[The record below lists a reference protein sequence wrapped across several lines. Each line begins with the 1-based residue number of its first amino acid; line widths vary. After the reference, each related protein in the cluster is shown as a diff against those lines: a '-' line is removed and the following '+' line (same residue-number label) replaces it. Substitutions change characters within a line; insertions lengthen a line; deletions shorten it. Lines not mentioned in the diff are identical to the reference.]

1 MLKNFFVIS
10 LVVLVAVA
18 SAQNRQG
25 RQGGRQN
32 NNMIGLLQR
41 SDVQSELKLSDDQK
55 SKLEAMRPAR
65 GQGGN
70 RGGGN
75 GGGGNGGGGNGGGG
89 QRPAQDPEAMAKAAA
104 EQAVGPGFANFV
116 GLASPGGG
124 SRATPP
130 PAAPRPFQEA
140 SFQASTQRYEE
151 NFEGTVNM
159 NRDMNIPNEDPRGGI
174 PPAPTARRTM
184 LGPSGVD
191 DILRTLNAAGDASNR
206 LVPQPALDIDE
217 TGSVISG
224 QTTETMR
231 RNGTSRKRKA
241 TVQPTGTTLTLNV

>member
-41 SDVQSELKLSDDQK
+41 SDVQTELKLSDDQK

-75 GGGGNGGGGNGGGG
+75 GGGGNGGGG

-104 EQAVGPGFANFV
+104 EREKTTLDV
-116 GLASPGGG
+116 LSPEQTKRLLELYIQRVG
-124 SRATPP
+124 SRAVIR
-130 PAAPRPFQEA
+130 ADVQEA
-140 SFQASTQRYEE
+140 LKINSTQKEKIADLQKNQREANQAVME
-151 NFEGTVNM
+151 KV
-159 NRDMNIPNEDPRGGI
+159 
-174 PPAPTARRTM
+174 
-184 LGPSGVD
+184 
-191 DILRTLNAAGDASNR
+191 
-206 LVPQPALDIDE
+206 
-217 TGSVISG
+217 
-224 QTTETMR
+224 
-231 RNGTSRKRKA
+231 RNGEIERTAVADIQKKNDSILQDELNKI
-241 TVQPTGTTLTLNV
+241 LTAEQREKLKSMGGAPFKFDADSVN

>member
-41 SDVQSELKLSDDQK
+41 SDVQSELKFSDDQK

-89 QRPAQDPEAMAKAAA
+89 NGGGGQRPAQDPEAMAKAAA
-104 EQAVGPGFANFV
+104 EREKTTLEV
-116 GLASPGGG
+116 LSPEQTKRLLELYIQRVG
-124 SRATPP
+124 SRAVIR
-130 PAAPRPFQEA
+130 ADVQEA
-140 SFQASTQRYEE
+140 LKINSTQKEKIADLQKNQREANQAVME
-151 NFEGTVNM
+151 KV
-159 NRDMNIPNEDPRGGI
+159 
-174 PPAPTARRTM
+174 
-184 LGPSGVD
+184 
-191 DILRTLNAAGDASNR
+191 
-206 LVPQPALDIDE
+206 
-217 TGSVISG
+217 
-224 QTTETMR
+224 
-231 RNGTSRKRKA
+231 RNGEIERTAVADIQKKNDSILQDELNKI
-241 TVQPTGTTLTLNV
+241 LTAEQREKLQSMGGAPFKFDADSVN

>member
-104 EQAVGPGFANFV
+104 EREKTTLEV
-116 GLASPGGG
+116 LSPEQTKRLLELYIQRVG
-124 SRATPP
+124 SRAVIR
-130 PAAPRPFQEA
+130 ADVQEA
-140 SFQASTQRYEE
+140 LKINSTQKEKIAELQKNQREATQAVME
-151 NFEGTVNM
+151 KV
-159 NRDMNIPNEDPRGGI
+159 
-174 PPAPTARRTM
+174 
-184 LGPSGVD
+184 
-191 DILRTLNAAGDASNR
+191 
-206 LVPQPALDIDE
+206 
-217 TGSVISG
+217 
-224 QTTETMR
+224 
-231 RNGTSRKRKA
+231 RNGEIERTALADIQKKNDSIL
-241 TVQPTGTTLTLNV
+241 QDELNKILSAEQREKLKSMGGAPFKFDADSVN

>member
-32 NNMIGLLQR
+32 NSMIGLLQR
-41 SDVQSELKLSDDQK
+41 SDVQKELNLSDDQK

-70 RGGGN
+70 RGN

-104 EQAVGPGFANFV
+104 EREKTMLEVLTPDQSKRLRELFV
-116 GLASPGGG
+116 QRAG
-124 SRATPP
+124 SRAVI
-130 PAAPRPFQEA
+130 RPDIQDALKLTATQKEKIGGLQKNQREA
-140 SFQASTQRYEE
+140 NQAVMEK
-151 NFEGTVNM
+151 V
-159 NRDMNIPNEDPRGGI
+159 
-174 PPAPTARRTM
+174 
-184 LGPSGVD
+184 
-191 DILRTLNAAGDASNR
+191 
-206 LVPQPALDIDE
+206 
-217 TGSVISG
+217 
-224 QTTETMR
+224 
-231 RNGTSRKRKA
+231 RNGEIERTAVADIQKKNDSILQEEINKIL
-241 TVQPTGTTLTLNV
+241 TVEQRDKLKSMGGAAFTFDADSSN

>member
-41 SDVQSELKLSDDQK
+41 SDVQTELKLSDDQK

-75 GGGGNGGGGNGGGG
+75 GGGGNGGGGGG
-89 QRPAQDPEAMAKAAA
+89 QRPAQDPEAMAKAVA
-104 EQAVGPGFANFV
+104 EREKTTLEV
-116 GLASPGGG
+116 LSPEQTKRLLELYIQRVG
-124 SRATPP
+124 SRAMIR
-130 PAAPRPFQEA
+130 ADVQEA
-140 SFQASTQRYEE
+140 LKINSTQKEKIAE
-151 NFEGTVNM
+151 LQKNQ
-159 NRDMNIPNEDPRGGI
+159 RDANQAVMEK
-174 PPAPTARRTM
+174 
-184 LGPSGVD
+184 V
-191 DILRTLNAAGDASNR
+191 
-206 LVPQPALDIDE
+206 
-217 TGSVISG
+217 
-224 QTTETMR
+224 
-231 RNGTSRKRKA
+231 RNGEIERTAVADIQKKNDSILQDELNKI
-241 TVQPTGTTLTLNV
+241 LTADQREKLKSMGGAPFKFDADSVN

>member
-75 GGGGNGGGGNGGGG
+75 GGGGNGGGG

-104 EQAVGPGFANFV
+104 EREKTTLEV
-116 GLASPGGG
+116 LSPEQTKRLLELYIQRVG
-124 SRATPP
+124 SRAVIR
-130 PAAPRPFQEA
+130 ADVQEA
-140 SFQASTQRYEE
+140 LKINSTQKEKIADLQKNQREANQAVME
-151 NFEGTVNM
+151 KV
-159 NRDMNIPNEDPRGGI
+159 
-174 PPAPTARRTM
+174 
-184 LGPSGVD
+184 
-191 DILRTLNAAGDASNR
+191 
-206 LVPQPALDIDE
+206 
-217 TGSVISG
+217 
-224 QTTETMR
+224 
-231 RNGTSRKRKA
+231 RNGEIERTAVADIQKKNDSILQDELNKI
-241 TVQPTGTTLTLNV
+241 LTAEQREKLKSMGGAPFKFDADSVN

>member
-41 SDVQSELKLSDDQK
+41 SDVQTELKLSDDQK

-75 GGGGNGGGGNGGGG
+75 GGGGNGGGG

-104 EQAVGPGFANFV
+104 EREKTTLEV
-116 GLASPGGG
+116 LSPEQTKRLLELYVQRVG
-124 SRATPP
+124 SRAVIR
-130 PAAPRPFQEA
+130 ADVQEA
-140 SFQASTQRYEE
+140 LKINSTQKEK
-151 NFEGTVNM
+151 
-159 NRDMNIPNEDPRGGI
+159 I
-174 PPAPTARRTM
+174 
-184 LGPSGVD
+184 
-191 DILRTLNAAGDASNR
+191 
-206 LVPQPALDIDE
+206 
-217 TGSVISG
+217 
-224 QTTETMR
+224 TELQKNQREANQAVMEKV
-231 RNGTSRKRKA
+231 RNGEIERAAVADIQKKNDSIL
-241 TVQPTGTTLTLNV
+241 QDELNKILSAEQREKLKSMGGAPFKFDADSVN

>member
-41 SDVQSELKLSDDQK
+41 SDVQTELKLSDDQK

-70 RGGGN
+70 RG

-104 EQAVGPGFANFV
+104 EREKTTLEV
-116 GLASPGGG
+116 LSPEQTKRLLELYIQRVG
-124 SRATPP
+124 SRAVIR
-130 PAAPRPFQEA
+130 ADVQEA
-140 SFQASTQRYEE
+140 LKINSTQKEKIAELQKNQREANQAVME
-151 NFEGTVNM
+151 KV
-159 NRDMNIPNEDPRGGI
+159 
-174 PPAPTARRTM
+174 
-184 LGPSGVD
+184 
-191 DILRTLNAAGDASNR
+191 
-206 LVPQPALDIDE
+206 
-217 TGSVISG
+217 
-224 QTTETMR
+224 
-231 RNGTSRKRKA
+231 RNGEIERTALADIQKKNDSIL
-241 TVQPTGTTLTLNV
+241 QDELNKILSAEQKEKLKSMGGAPFKFDADSVN